1 MKTTNNTTVNSV
13 MSKYANYLLAILL
26 LIGTCISAWGKNV
39 SFSYTDLIG
48 QGSSGSGSA
57 FDGAS
62 RGSITIGGSGN
73 GNTTYVQIYA
83 GGTLTFTPIGGA
95 TITKIVLTATTAGYA
110 REWSANTGEVS
121 VSEAT
126 ITWDGS
132 STSAVT
138 LTNTETAQARI
149 TDMAVSY
156 TPGTTYDVKWYVGG
170 AIHHHEANAEPVLTL
185 PDDVDDD
192 ALGGSC
198 TGYTFMGWSETNI
211 GSSPTNTRP
220 TLFMTPP
227 TISTDKIYYAVFAD
241 CSDEN
246 AWEITEIDNINSGT
260 GYAAYNG
267 SHTADGINY
276 TSSNVMEQSSLIQ
289 FQSNSGYLFN
299 TTNFSNDITRIVIT
313 SESSFWSV
321 YTDDEEINSTPG
333 SGALSV
339 SSISTTRTY
348 WATSANQT
356 YFHIK
361 GGDGTPKASSIKVY
375 YGTISDYRTECDPC
389 TANPSISGASII
401 GDLASG
407 GVTSLTDLADLF
419 AVSGSSKG
427 DTYCS
432 YSENGFVWSSTAAN
446 ATALQK
452 GGSGVNYI
460 TGTEPDVSGAYTGS
474 LSETLTAGTTYYYR
488 AYVKNNGD
496 IVKYYPADNILS
508 FTPQSVTFNSNGGSS
523 VATIYVN
530 NGATINQP
538 SNPTKSGFVFGGWY
552 TDNTTFEEA
561 VDWDDAID
569 ENKIYY
575 AKWMTYT
582 DYVFSCAELSLT
594 GPTADLVFITSAA
607 SKTVRSQEAFHI
619 EGNGLTPG
627 ATVTFSFGSTA
638 LDAIF
643 KMKKADGTAPTVS
656 NPGGTIDVDVYVY
669 YTPTGTTDGLD
680 QATNLTATVAGAK
693 PKKATLN
700 TKTIIGRHLP
710 ANFVIAAK
718 FADNKWYALPA
729 NKATGNLTP
738 VPIRVNS
745 ESAPTTAYCEKTNSF
760 TLYQDNTSNSP
771 KVILGLTNYKNDKD
785 VSYALF
791 GSSSGSTIGKSDGT
805 VTGSI
810 ADQYKWTLAQ
820 QATSVSG
827 IGDVKY
833 LINVTNNARPL
844 ALRTYSGSTT
854 WGLHPASGVR
864 DTLMRLL
871 TLQEVQP
878 MSLKVMEW
886 GTDAIVVSYPN
897 GGSASGVQAAIGDA
911 SPSSVTMTSLGG
923 DIYKISTISG
933 LQSNPSKPLYIMAT
947 ESGTSKQA
955 VVTIPLIVTA
965 SKTEAQLRESLP
977 GATADIRNA
986 TAKYIDVIIR
996 NGGTMTTGTGSGN
1009 FADLYIYP
1017 GGKAIVSNNMSFGTI
1032 YMRGGYSFLDNKA
1045 TYRYPD
1051 LCVKS
1056 GTMTTSGLKYDLYID
1071 NRYYYTFSMP
1081 YDVTLA
1087 SVKDEAGNEDF
1098 PVWVKHY
1105 NGATRASGTH
1115 VSGWEWYGDNPVT
1128 QHSFF
1133 AGVGYEITA
1142 KPKVSGRPI
1151 AIIRFPVKSGNI
1163 TSDASREIG
1172 VSVGNYGYDDY
1183 ESGSLAANN
1192 VGWNFVGNPYLTE
1205 YKAGTASPAND
1216 TLMIVAQGYVQHI
1229 DPTTGVWDGTYD
1241 WQASNKRFITVPY
1254 DTQSDYHSE
1263 YVATYTIP
1271 AFSAFFIQTETEG
1284 TFYMRGTRPQAAG
1297 VAPRYMQAQREKPEV
1312 HLDVLLRGD
1321 NEAVEAKA
1329 GLIIH
1334 DKYEG
1339 GLKDF
1344 EDVEQ
1349 WFVDQNEQKTY
1360 TFASGTALAYNLTN
1374 EQAAAQ
1380 VIPMGYIATVAGE
1393 HVYSISES
1401 NDVSR
1406 LVHLWLTDNETGMTT
1421 DLLVR
1426 DYTFTTDAGRYDERF
1441 TITAEFEREEV
1452 YTDVTDTGGNDW
1464 VASIGV
1470 YHDGNT
1476 LTLRGLP
1483 ENSAVY
1489 VYDMTGKLMASD
1501 KQLNNVVSLS
1511 IAAQGVYNIRVVN
1524 GQNAVTLRS
1533 VIR

>member
-48 QGSSGSGSA
+48 QGSSGTGSA

-211 GSSPTNTRP
+211 GSTPTNTRP

-260 GYAAYNG
+260 GYAAYDG

-276 TSSNVMEQSSLIQ
+276 TSSDVMEQSSLIQ
-289 FQSNSGYLFN
+289 FRANSGYLFN

-401 GDLASG
+401 GNLASG

-669 YTPTGTTDGLD
+669 YTPTETTDGLD

-810 ADQYKWTLAQ
+810 GDQYKWTLAQ

-844 ALRTYSGSTT
+844 AIRTYSGSTT

-1056 GTMTTSGLKYDLYID
+1056 GTMTTTSGLKYDLYID

-1087 SVKDEAGNEDF
+1087 SVTDEAGYDDF

-1115 VSGWEWYGDNPVT
+1115 VSGWEWYGDNLVT

-1142 KPKVSGRPI
+1142 KPKVSGRPL
-1151 AIIRFPVKSGNI
+1151 AIIRFPVKTGNI

-1205 YKAGTASPAND
+1205 YKAVSDTSMIVAYDFQKHMENGQWTGTWDWKASPA
-1216 TLMIVAQGYVQHI
+1216 
-1229 DPTTGVWDGTYD
+1229 
-1241 WQASNKRFITVPY
+1241 RFITVPN
-1254 DTQSDYHSE
+1254 DVGTDYHHE
-1263 YVATYTIP
+1263 YVKGYTIP
-1271 AFSAFFIQTETEG
+1271 AFSAFFFQTETAG
-1284 TFYMRGTRPQAAG
+1284 TFTMGGTRPQAA
-1297 VAPRYMQAQREKPEV
+1297 APARYSATPTEVPEL
-1312 HLDVLLRGD
+1312 HIDVMLRGD
-1321 NEAVEAKA
+1321 DEAVEGKA

-1334 DKYEG
+1334 EKYEG

-1349 WFVDQNEQKTY
+1349 WFVDKNELKTY
-1360 TFASGTALAYNLTN
+1360 TFADGAALAYNLTN
-1374 EQAAAQ
+1374 EQTIVQ
-1380 VIPMGYIATVAGE
+1380 PIPMGYIATVAGE
-1393 HVYSISES
+1393 HSYALNES

-1406 LVHLWLTDNETGMTT
+1406 LEHLWLTDNETGMTT